1 MQAQDPHQ
9 QMPVRQSPCEA
20 ARGGQGVLTGRQRQP
35 LSCGAPKPG
44 RGQVVRLQMGQWGVS
59 NGGVDCL
66 PGVWVKSGKS
76 HWLDTYVGDE
86 FLCKHGIGCLCLQE
100 QSKKCHGSST
110 SLKSDHSCPL
120 HFSTHVGLAN

>member
-44 RGQVVRLQMGQWGVS
+44 RGQVARLQMGQWGVS

-66 PGVWVKSGKS
+66 PGVWVKPGKS
-76 HWLDTYVGDE
+76 HWLDTYVG
-86 FLCKHGIGCLCLQE
+86 GV
-100 QSKKCHGSST
+100 
-110 SLKSDHSCPL
+110 SL
-120 HFSTHVGLAN
+120 